1 MTVSALASTSF
12 STGASNDGWH
22 HCHCVADGV
31 CRHDGLGDVDVVPAH
46 GKHRAR
52 SALCQAAARS
62 EPEAL
67 EEIAGKL
74 DAVAGTCSGQPA
86 QLLES
91 AAHLRGAVDEM
102 RWQYNN
108 RELLLNDQLELLA
121 QQARALARL
130 RYEAISLP
138 GDFAGDGA
146 GHAAA
151 TRPGR
156 QWRED
161 SAQPVAQASGLSVHS
176 RGRHADAKVVT
187 LKEHLRQF

>member
-1 MTVSALASTSF
+1 MTAGIIVIALLMGFAAMMGSAM
-12 STGASNDGWH
+12 WM
-22 HCHCVADGV
+22 
-31 CRHDGLGDVDVVPAH
+31 CRRMANIERAVRCAKRLH
-46 GKHRAR
+46 GQNQR
-52 SALCQAAARS
+52 
-62 EPEAL
+62 AL

-74 DAVAGTCSGQPA
+74 DAIAGTCSGQPA

-130 RYEAISLP
+130 RYEAISMP

-151 TRPGR
+151 APAGRP
-156 QWRED
+156 WRED